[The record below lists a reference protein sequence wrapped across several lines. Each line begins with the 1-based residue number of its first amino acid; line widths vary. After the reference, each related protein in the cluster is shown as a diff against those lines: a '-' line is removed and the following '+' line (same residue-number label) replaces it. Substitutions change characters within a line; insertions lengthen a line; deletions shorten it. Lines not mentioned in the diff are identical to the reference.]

1 MEQDYKYYLDLGITE
16 TNNGNYDK
24 ALTALDKALELK
36 PQSALCYFSKAIAF
50 YNKGDIESAYA
61 NYGKAIEIDNKMI
74 DAYYNRA
81 LIILSD
87 EKSDIIALQS
97 ALEDFNTAITLD
109 TKFVDAYYYK
119 AVTQK
124 KLKDYNGALE
134 TLNKVLEIE
143 PNAIYSKALKKL
155 LLQKYIK

>member
-1 MEQDYKYYLDLGITE
+1 MEQDYKHYLDLGITE
-16 TNNGNYDK
+16 TNSGNFDQ
-24 ALTALDKALELK
+24 AIAALDKAIELK
-36 PQSALCYFSKAIAF
+36 PKSALCYFSKAIAF
-50 YNKGDIESAYA
+50 YNKGDIESAYN
-61 NYGKAIEIDNKMI
+61 NYSKAIEIDNKMI
-74 DAYYNRA
+74 DAYYNRS
-81 LIILSD
+81 LIVLAD
-87 EKSDIIALQS
+87 EKSDVIALQN

>member
-97 ALEDFNTAITLD
+97 ALEDFNTSIKLD
-109 TKFVDAYYYK
+109 NKFIDAYYYK

>member
-1 MEQDYKYYLDLGITE
+1 MEQDYKHYLDLGITE

-87 EKSDIIALQS
+87 EKSDVIALQN
-97 ALEDFNTAITLD
+97 ALEDFNTSIKLD
-109 TKFVDAYYYK
+109 NKFIDAYYYK

>member
-16 TNNGNYDK
+16 TNSGNFDQ
-24 ALTALDKALELK
+24 AIVALDRAIELK
-36 PQSALCYFSKAIAF
+36 PKSALCYFSKAIAF
-50 YNKGDIESAYA
+50 YNKGDIESAYN
-61 NYGKAIEIDNKMI
+61 NYSKAIEIDNKMI

-81 LIILSD
+81 LIVLAD
-87 EKSDIIALQS
+87 EKSDVIALQN

-124 KLKDYNGALE
+124 KLKDYSGALE

>member
-50 YNKGDIESAYA
+50 YNKGDIESAYN
-61 NYGKAIEIDNKMI
+61 NYSKAIEIDNKMI
-74 DAYYNRA
+74 DAYYNRS
-81 LIILSD
+81 LIVLAD
-87 EKSDIIALQS
+87 EKSDVIALQN